1 MSLNQDH
8 PKPAYQLGRLFAALE
23 RNQESAL
30 PGINATVKDRY
41 FGAASATPGA
51 VFPRLLRLGQ
61 HHIAKL
67 EGGLKVHAEKQVQE
81 IMGRIDSFPGHLDLV
96 AQGLFALGYYH
107 QRQDFFTRT
116 DAEQTPAAAE

>member
-1 MSLNQDH
+1 MSLNPDH

-30 PGINATVKDRY
+30 PNINATVKDRF
-41 FGAASATPGA
+41 FGAASATPCA
-51 VFPRLLRLGQ
+51 VFPRLIRLGQ

-67 EGGLKVHAEKQVQE
+67 EGGLKVNAEKQVQE
-81 IMGRIDSFPGHLDLV
+81 IMGRIEFFPGHLDLV

-107 QRQDFFTRT
+107 QRQDFFTRK
-116 DAEQTPAAAE
+116 DKEQAQPAED

>member
-1 MSLNQDH
+1 MSLNPDH

-30 PGINATVKDRY
+30 PGINATVKDRF

-51 VFPRLLRLGQ
+51 VFPRLIRMGQ

-67 EGGLKVHAEKQVQE
+67 EGGYKVNAEKRVQA
-81 IMGRIDSFPGHLDLV
+81 IMARIDAFPAHLDLV
-96 AQGLFALGYYH
+96 GQGLFSLGYYH
-107 QRQDFFTRT
+107 QRQDFFTST
-116 DAEQTPAAAE
+116 SKKKEKL